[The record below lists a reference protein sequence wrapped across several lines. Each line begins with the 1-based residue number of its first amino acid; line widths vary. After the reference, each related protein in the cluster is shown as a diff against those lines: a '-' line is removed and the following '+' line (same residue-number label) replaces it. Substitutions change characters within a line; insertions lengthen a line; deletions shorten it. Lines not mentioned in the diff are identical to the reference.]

1 MAKRKTAE
9 VLPVENG
16 SQVENVAAEE
26 TVVTEETVAVSES
39 SEETPKEELTES
51 EKINK
56 EIDEESSEAE
66 IDAKETAEISEKVE
80 KETIENIVDNSTDE
94 RKGNEKFFA
103 FDKKEA
109 RRFFIDK
116 DHFVGVI
123 FYKRLLI
130 GIKGSELG
138 RIDDLQSYA
147 STVFI
152 RVSELIKSL
161 RFDDVEYERFD
172 IDEYKIRDGFDVG
185 VMSIDVP
192 YTAKTSIFINK
203 VRNLLI
209 SQFPDITYLRS
220 SSNVRTSI
228 DVPKSNSVISGFVSF
243 ASYDKRDGNKK
254 VTARAATYLNEGLT
268 DSKSVDELN
277 RYIISLSKIN
287 LVNDNGIIHT
297 KRDGSVNEERFMDYY
312 QTFRN
317 KVHGMIYSVSKIEN
331 GTVTVDRVHYFIH
344 IRVKKVCN
352 TVIPYGI
359 KIVTTKLD
367 TITTNDLREIFVLD
381 DAAPKTGFIGN
392 ADLTGFEPNVLNLLD
407 DIKQIQSNIVDSI
420 ESASIQ

>member
-1 MAKRKTAE
+1 MAKVKASNE
-9 VLPVENG
+9 VSVENG
-16 SQVENVAAEE
+16 SQVENVATNEN
-26 TVVTEETVAVSES
+26 VAVTTASIEES
-39 SEETPKEELTES
+39 KEELTES

-56 EIDEESSEAE
+56 EIDDESVESEA
-66 IDAKETAEISEKVE
+66 DAVETAKISETVE
-80 KETIENIVDNSTDE
+80 NETIENIVETSTDE

-116 DHFVGVI
+116 EHFVGVI

-130 GIKGSELG
+130 GIKASELHKVED
-138 RIDDLQSYA
+138 IQAYA
-147 STVFI
+147 STLFI

-161 RFDDVEYERFD
+161 RFEDVEYERFD
-172 IDEYKIRDGFDVG
+172 IDEYKIQDGYDVG

-203 VRNLLI
+203 IRNLLI
-209 SQFPDITYLRS
+209 SQFPEITYLRS

-228 DVPKSNSVISGFVSF
+228 DVPRSNSVISGFVSF
-243 ASYDKRDGNKK
+243 TSYDKRDGNKK
-254 VTARAATYLNEGLT
+254 VTARAATFLNEGLADT
-268 DSKSVDELN
+268 ESVNNLN

-287 LVNDNGIIHT
+287 LVNENGIIHA
-297 KRDGSVNEERFMDYY
+297 KRDGSVNTERFMDYY

-317 KVHGMIYSVSKIEN
+317 KVHGMIYTVSSIEN
-331 GTVTVDRVHYFIH
+331 GAVTVDRIHYFIH
-344 IRVKKVCN
+344 IRTKKICN

-367 TITTNDLREIFVLD
+367 TITTNDMR
-381 DAAPKTGFIGN
+381 DAFIWDESATKTGFIGN
-392 ADLTGFEPNVLNLLD
+392 PDLTGTEPNVSNLLD
-407 DIKQIQSNIVDSI
+407 DIEQIQSNIIDSI
-420 ESASIQ
+420 ESANLQ

>member
-1 MAKRKTAE
+1 MAKVKASNEE
-9 VLPVENG
+9 VSVENG
-16 SQVENVAAEE
+16 SQVENVATNEN
-26 TVVTEETVAVSES
+26 VAVTTASIEES
-39 SEETPKEELTES
+39 KEELTES

-56 EIDEESSEAE
+56 EIDDESIESEA
-66 IDAKETAEISEKVE
+66 DAVETAKISETVE
-80 KETIENIVDNSTDE
+80 NETIENIVETSTDE

-116 DHFVGVI
+116 EHFVGVI

-130 GIKGSELG
+130 GIKASELHKVED
-138 RIDDLQSYA
+138 IQAYA
-147 STVFI
+147 STLFI

-161 RFDDVEYERFD
+161 RFEDVEYERFD
-172 IDEYKIRDGFDVG
+172 IIDEYKIQDGYDVG

-203 VRNLLI
+203 IRNLLI
-209 SQFPDITYLRS
+209 SQFPEITYLRS

-228 DVPKSNSVISGFVSF
+228 DVPRSNSVISGFVSF
-243 ASYDKRDGNKK
+243 TSYDKRDGNKK
-254 VTARAATYLNEGLT
+254 VTARAATFLNEGLADT
-268 DSKSVDELN
+268 ESVNNLN

-287 LVNDNGIIHT
+287 LVNENGIIHA
-297 KRDGSVNEERFMDYY
+297 KRDGSVNTERFMDYY

-317 KVHGMIYSVSKIEN
+317 KVHGMIYTVSSIEN
-331 GTVTVDRVHYFIH
+331 GAVTVDRIHYFIH
-344 IRVKKVCN
+344 IRTKKICN

-367 TITTNDLREIFVLD
+367 TITTNDMRDVFIWDES
-381 DAAPKTGFIGN
+381 ATKTGFIGN
-392 ADLTGFEPNVLNLLD
+392 PDLTGTEPNVSNLLD
-407 DIKQIQSNIVDSI
+407 DIEQIQSNIIDSI
-420 ESASIQ
+420 ESANLQ

>member
-1 MAKRKTAE
+1 MAKVKASNE
-9 VLPVENG
+9 VSVENG
-16 SQVENVAAEE
+16 SQVENVATNEN
-26 TVVTEETVAVSES
+26 VAVTTASIEES
-39 SEETPKEELTES
+39 KEELTES

-56 EIDEESSEAE
+56 EIDDESVESQA
-66 IDAKETAEISEKVE
+66 DAVETAKISETVE
-80 KETIENIVDNSTDE
+80 NETIENIVETSTDE

-116 DHFVGVI
+116 EHFVGVI

-130 GIKGSELG
+130 GIKASELHKVED
-138 RIDDLQSYA
+138 IQAYA
-147 STVFI
+147 STLFI

-161 RFDDVEYERFD
+161 RFEDVEYERFD
-172 IDEYKIRDGFDVG
+172 IDEYKLQDGYDIG

-203 VRNLLI
+203 IRNLLI
-209 SQFPDITYLRS
+209 SQFPEITYLRS

-228 DVPKSNSVISGFVSF
+228 DVPRSNSVISGFVSF
-243 ASYDKRDGNKK
+243 TSYDKRDGNKK
-254 VTARAATYLNEGLT
+254 VTARAATFLNEGLADT
-268 DSKSVDELN
+268 ESVNNLN

-287 LVNDNGIIHT
+287 LVNENGIIHA
-297 KRDGSVNEERFMDYY
+297 KRDGSVNTERFMDYY

-317 KVHGMIYSVSKIEN
+317 KVHGMIYTVSSIEN
-331 GTVTVDRVHYFIH
+331 GAVTVDRIHYFIH
-344 IRVKKVCN
+344 IRTKKICN

-367 TITTNDLREIFVLD
+367 TITTNDMRDVFIWDES
-381 DAAPKTGFIGN
+381 ATKTGFIGN
-392 ADLTGFEPNVLNLLD
+392 SDLTGTEPNVSNLLD
-407 DIKQIQSNIVDSI
+407 DIEQIQSNIIDSI
-420 ESASIQ
+420 ESANLQ

>member
-1 MAKRKTAE
+1 MAKVKASNE
-9 VLPVENG
+9 VSVENG
-16 SQVENVAAEE
+16 SQVENVATNEN
-26 TVVTEETVAVSES
+26 VAVTTAASIEES
-39 SEETPKEELTES
+39 KEELTES

-56 EIDEESSEAE
+56 EIDDESVESEA
-66 IDAKETAEISEKVE
+66 DAVETAKISETVE
-80 KETIENIVDNSTDE
+80 NETIENIVETSTDE

-116 DHFVGVI
+116 EHFVGVI

-130 GIKGSELG
+130 GIKASELHKVED
-138 RIDDLQSYA
+138 IQAYA
-147 STVFI
+147 STLFI

-161 RFDDVEYERFD
+161 RFEDVEYERFD
-172 IDEYKIRDGFDVG
+172 IDEYKIQDGYDVG

-203 VRNLLI
+203 IRNLLI
-209 SQFPDITYLRS
+209 SQFPEITYLRS

-228 DVPKSNSVISGFVSF
+228 DVPRSNSVISGFVSF
-243 ASYDKRDGNKK
+243 TSYDKRDGNKK
-254 VTARAATYLNEGLT
+254 VTARAATFLNEGLADT
-268 DSKSVDELN
+268 ESVNNLN

-287 LVNDNGIIHT
+287 LVNENGIIHA
-297 KRDGSVNEERFMDYY
+297 KRDGSVNTERFMDYY

-317 KVHGMIYSVSKIEN
+317 KVHGMIYTVSSIEN
-331 GTVTVDRVHYFIH
+331 GAVTVDRIHYFIH
-344 IRVKKVCN
+344 IRTKKICN

-367 TITTNDLREIFVLD
+367 TITTNDMRDVFIWDES
-381 DAAPKTGFIGN
+381 ATKTGFIGN
-392 ADLTGFEPNVLNLLD
+392 PDLTGTEPNVSNLLD
-407 DIKQIQSNIVDSI
+407 DIEQIQSNIIDSI
-420 ESASIQ
+420 ESANLQ

>member
-9 VLPVENG
+9 VPVENG
-16 SQVENVAAEE
+16 SQVENVATEE

-138 RIDDLQSYA
+138 RIDDIQSYA

-228 DVPKSNSVISGFVSF
+228 DVPKLNSVISGFVSF

-254 VTARAATYLNEGLT
+254 VTARAATYLNEGLA

>member
-1 MAKRKTAE
+1 MAKRKTVE
-9 VLPVENG
+9 VPVENG
-16 SQVENVAAEE
+16 SQVENVATEE

-161 RFDDVEYERFD
+161 RFDDVEYERCD
-172 IDEYKIRDGFDVG
+172 IDEYKIHDGFDVG

-367 TITTNDLREIFVLD
+367 TITTNDLREIFVWD
-381 DAAPKTGFIGN
+381 DAASKTGFIGN
-392 ADLTGFEPNVLNLLD
+392 ADLTGFEPNVSNLLD
-407 DIKQIQSNIVDSI
+407 DIEQIQSNIVDSI

>member
-1 MAKRKTAE
+1 MAKVKASNE
-9 VLPVENG
+9 VSVENG
-16 SQVENVAAEE
+16 SQVENVATNEN
-26 TVVTEETVAVSES
+26 VAVTTASIEES
-39 SEETPKEELTES
+39 KEELTES

-56 EIDEESSEAE
+56 EIDDESVESEA
-66 IDAKETAEISEKVE
+66 DAIETAKISETVE
-80 KETIENIVDNSTDE
+80 NETIENIVETSTDE

-116 DHFVGVI
+116 EHFVGVI

-130 GIKGSELG
+130 GIKASELHKVED
-138 RIDDLQSYA
+138 IQAYA
-147 STVFI
+147 STLFI

-161 RFDDVEYERFD
+161 RFEDVEYERFD
-172 IDEYKIRDGFDVG
+172 IDEYKIQDGYDVG

-203 VRNLLI
+203 IRNLLI
-209 SQFPDITYLRS
+209 SQFPEITYLRS

-228 DVPKSNSVISGFVSF
+228 DVPRSNSVISGFVSF
-243 ASYDKRDGNKK
+243 TSYDKRDGNKK
-254 VTARAATYLNEGLT
+254 VTARAATFLNEGLADT
-268 DSKSVDELN
+268 ESVNNLN

-287 LVNDNGIIHT
+287 LVNENGIIHA
-297 KRDGSVNEERFMDYY
+297 KRDGSVNTERFMDYY

-317 KVHGMIYSVSKIEN
+317 KVHGMIYTISSIEN
-331 GTVTVDRVHYFIH
+331 GAVTVDRIHYFIH
-344 IRVKKVCN
+344 IRTKKICN

-367 TITTNDLREIFVLD
+367 TITTNDMRDVFIWDES
-381 DAAPKTGFIGN
+381 ATKTGFIGN
-392 ADLTGFEPNVLNLLD
+392 PDLTGTEPNVSNLLD
-407 DIKQIQSNIVDSI
+407 DIEQIQSNIIDSI
-420 ESASIQ
+420 ESANLQ

>member
-9 VLPVENG
+9 VPVENG
-16 SQVENVAAEE
+16 SQVENVAVEE

-56 EIDEESSEAE
+56 EIDDEASEAE
-66 IDAKETAEISEKVE
+66 VDAKETAEISEKVE
-80 KETIENIVDNSTDE
+80 KETIENIVDSSTDE

-116 DHFVGVI
+116 EHFVGVI

-147 STVFI
+147 STLFI

-312 QTFRN
+312 QTFKN

-367 TITTNDLREIFVLD
+367 TITTNDLREIFIWD
-381 DAAPKTGFIGN
+381 DVASKTGFIGN
-392 ADLTGFEPNVLNLLD
+392 VDLTGFEPNVSNLLD
-407 DIKQIQSNIVDSI
+407 DIEQIQTNIVDSV
-420 ESASIQ
+420 ELANIQ

>member
-1 MAKRKTAE
+1 MAKVKASNE
-9 VLPVENG
+9 VSVENG
-16 SQVENVAAEE
+16 SQVENVATNEN
-26 TVVTEETVAVSES
+26 VAVTTAASIEES
-39 SEETPKEELTES
+39 KEELTES

-56 EIDEESSEAE
+56 EIDDESVESEA
-66 IDAKETAEISEKVE
+66 DAVETAKISETVE
-80 KETIENIVDNSTDE
+80 NETIENIVETSTDE

-116 DHFVGVI
+116 EHFVGVI

-130 GIKGSELG
+130 GIKASELNKVED
-138 RIDDLQSYA
+138 IQAYA
-147 STVFI
+147 STLFI

-172 IDEYKIRDGFDVG
+172 IDEYKLQDGYDVG

-203 VRNLLI
+203 IRNLLI
-209 SQFPDITYLRS
+209 SQFPEITYLRS

-228 DVPKSNSVISGFVSF
+228 DVPRSNSVISGFVSF
-243 ASYDKRDGNKK
+243 TSYDKRDGNKK
-254 VTARAATYLNEGLT
+254 VTARAATFLNEGLADT
-268 DSKSVDELN
+268 ESVNNLN

-287 LVNDNGIIHT
+287 LVNENGIIHA
-297 KRDGSVNEERFMDYY
+297 KRDGSVNTERFMDYY

-317 KVHGMIYSVSKIEN
+317 KVHGMIYTVSSIEN
-331 GTVTVDRVHYFIH
+331 GAVTVDRIHYFIH
-344 IRVKKVCN
+344 IRTKKICN

-367 TITTNDLREIFVLD
+367 TITTNDMRDVFIWDES
-381 DAAPKTGFIGN
+381 ATKTGFIGN
-392 ADLTGFEPNVLNLLD
+392 PDLTGTEPNVSNLLD
-407 DIKQIQSNIVDSI
+407 DIEQIQSNIIDSI
-420 ESASIQ
+420 ESANLQ

>member
-1 MAKRKTAE
+1 MAKVKASNE
-9 VLPVENG
+9 VSVENG
-16 SQVENVAAEE
+16 SQVENVATNEN
-26 TVVTEETVAVSES
+26 VAVTTTSIEES
-39 SEETPKEELTES
+39 KEELTES

-56 EIDEESSEAE
+56 EIDDESVESEA
-66 IDAKETAEISEKVE
+66 DAVETAKISETVE
-80 KETIENIVDNSTDE
+80 NESIGIFTFEDTVETSTDE

-116 DHFVGVI
+116 EHFVGVI

-130 GIKGSELG
+130 GIKASELHKVED
-138 RIDDLQSYA
+138 IQAYA
-147 STVFI
+147 STLFI

-161 RFDDVEYERFD
+161 RFEDVEYERFD
-172 IDEYKIRDGFDVG
+172 IDEYKLQDGYDVG

-203 VRNLLI
+203 IRNLLI
-209 SQFPDITYLRS
+209 SQFPEITYLRS

-243 ASYDKRDGNKK
+243 TSYDKRDGNKK
-254 VTARAATYLNEGLT
+254 VTARAATFLNEGLADT
-268 DSKSVDELN
+268 ESVNNLN

-287 LVNDNGIIHT
+287 LVNENGIIHA
-297 KRDGSVNEERFMDYY
+297 KRDGSINTERFMDYY

-317 KVHGMIYSVSKIEN
+317 KVHGMIYTVSSIEN
-331 GTVTVDRVHYFIH
+331 GAVTVDRIHYFIH
-344 IRVKKVCN
+344 IRTKKICN

-367 TITTNDLREIFVLD
+367 TITTNDMRDVFIWDES
-381 DAAPKTGFIGN
+381 ATKTGFIGN
-392 ADLTGFEPNVLNLLD
+392 SDLTGTEPNVSNLLD
-407 DIKQIQSNIVDSI
+407 DIEQIQSNIIDSI
-420 ESASIQ
+420 ESANLQ

>member
-1 MAKRKTAE
+1 MAKVKASNE
-9 VLPVENG
+9 VSVENG
-16 SQVENVAAEE
+16 SQVENVATNEN
-26 TVVTEETVAVSES
+26 VAVTTASIEES
-39 SEETPKEELTES
+39 KEELTES

-56 EIDEESSEAE
+56 EIDDESVESEA
-66 IDAKETAEISEKVE
+66 DAVETAKISETVE
-80 KETIENIVDNSTDE
+80 NETIENIVETSTDE

-116 DHFVGVI
+116 EHFVGVI

-130 GIKGSELG
+130 GIKASELHKVED
-138 RIDDLQSYA
+138 IQVYA
-147 STVFI
+147 STLFI

-161 RFDDVEYERFD
+161 RFEDVEYERFD
-172 IDEYKIRDGFDVG
+172 IDEYKIQDGYDVG

-203 VRNLLI
+203 IRNLLI
-209 SQFPDITYLRS
+209 SQFPEITYLRS

-228 DVPKSNSVISGFVSF
+228 DVPRSNSVISGFVSF
-243 ASYDKRDGNKK
+243 TSYDKRDGNKK
-254 VTARAATYLNEGLT
+254 VTARAATFLNEGLADT
-268 DSKSVDELN
+268 ESVNNLN

-287 LVNDNGIIHT
+287 LVNENGIIHA
-297 KRDGSVNEERFMDYY
+297 KRDGSVNTERFMDYY

-317 KVHGMIYSVSKIEN
+317 KVHGMIYTVSSIEN
-331 GTVTVDRVHYFIH
+331 GAVTVDRIHYFIH
-344 IRVKKVCN
+344 IRTKKICN

-367 TITTNDLREIFVLD
+367 TITTNDMRDVFIWDES
-381 DAAPKTGFIGN
+381 ATKTGFIGN
-392 ADLTGFEPNVLNLLD
+392 SDLTGTEPNVSNLLD
-407 DIKQIQSNIVDSI
+407 DIEQIQSNIIDSI
-420 ESASIQ
+420 ESANLQ

>member
-1 MAKRKTAE
+1 MAKVKASNE
-9 VLPVENG
+9 VSVENG
-16 SQVENVAAEE
+16 SQVENVA
-26 TVVTEETVAVSES
+26 TNETVAVTTTSIEES
-39 SEETPKEELTES
+39 KEELTES

-56 EIDEESSEAE
+56 EIDDESVESEA
-66 IDAKETAEISEKVE
+66 DAVETAKISETVE
-80 KETIENIVDNSTDE
+80 NESIGIFTFEDTVETSTDE

-116 DHFVGVI
+116 EHFVGVI

-130 GIKGSELG
+130 GIKASELHKVED
-138 RIDDLQSYA
+138 IQAYA
-147 STVFI
+147 STLFI

-161 RFDDVEYERFD
+161 RFEDVEYERFD
-172 IDEYKIRDGFDVG
+172 IDEYKIQDGYDVG

-203 VRNLLI
+203 IRNLLI
-209 SQFPDITYLRS
+209 SQFPEITYLRS

-228 DVPKSNSVISGFVSF
+228 DVPRSNSVISGFVSF
-243 ASYDKRDGNKK
+243 TSYDKRDGNKK
-254 VTARAATYLNEGLT
+254 VTARAATFLNEGLADT
-268 DSKSVDELN
+268 ESVNNLN

-287 LVNDNGIIHT
+287 LVNENGIIHA
-297 KRDGSVNEERFMDYY
+297 KRDGSINTERFMDYY

-317 KVHGMIYSVSKIEN
+317 KVHGMIYTVSSIEN
-331 GTVTVDRVHYFIH
+331 GAVTVDRIHYFIH
-344 IRVKKVCN
+344 IRTKKICN

-367 TITTNDLREIFVLD
+367 TITTNDMRDVFIWDES
-381 DAAPKTGFIGN
+381 ATKTGFIGN
-392 ADLTGFEPNVLNLLD
+392 SDLTGTEPNVSNLLD
-407 DIKQIQSNIVDSI
+407 DIEQIQSNIIDSI
-420 ESASIQ
+420 ESANLQ

>member
-1 MAKRKTAE
+1 MAKVKASNE
-9 VLPVENG
+9 VSVENG
-16 SQVENVAAEE
+16 SQVENVATNEN
-26 TVVTEETVAVSES
+26 VAVTTASIEES
-39 SEETPKEELTES
+39 KEELTES

-56 EIDEESSEAE
+56 EIDDESVESEA
-66 IDAKETAEISEKVE
+66 DAVETAKISETVE
-80 KETIENIVDNSTDE
+80 NETIENIVETSTDE

-116 DHFVGVI
+116 EHFVGVI

-130 GIKGSELG
+130 GIKASELHKVED
-138 RIDDLQSYA
+138 IQAYA
-147 STVFI
+147 STLFI

-161 RFDDVEYERFD
+161 RFEDVEYERFD
-172 IDEYKIRDGFDVG
+172 IDEYKIQDGYDVG

-203 VRNLLI
+203 IRNLLI
-209 SQFPDITYLRS
+209 SQFPEITYLRS

-228 DVPKSNSVISGFVSF
+228 DVPRSNSVISGFVSF
-243 ASYDKRDGNKK
+243 TSYDKRDGNKK
-254 VTARAATYLNEGLT
+254 VTARAATFLNEGLADT
-268 DSKSVDELN
+268 ESVNNLN

-287 LVNDNGIIHT
+287 LVNENGIIHA
-297 KRDGSVNEERFMDYY
+297 KRDGSVNTERFMDYY

-317 KVHGMIYSVSKIEN
+317 KVHGMIYTVSSIEN
-331 GTVTVDRVHYFIH
+331 GAVTVDRIHYFIH
-344 IRVKKVCN
+344 IRTKKICN

-367 TITTNDLREIFVLD
+367 TITTNDMRDVFIWDES
-381 DAAPKTGFIGN
+381 ATKTGFIGN
-392 ADLTGFEPNVLNLLD
+392 PDLTGTEPNVSNLLD
-407 DIKQIQSNIVDSI
+407 DIEQIQSNIIDSI
-420 ESASIQ
+420 ESANLQ